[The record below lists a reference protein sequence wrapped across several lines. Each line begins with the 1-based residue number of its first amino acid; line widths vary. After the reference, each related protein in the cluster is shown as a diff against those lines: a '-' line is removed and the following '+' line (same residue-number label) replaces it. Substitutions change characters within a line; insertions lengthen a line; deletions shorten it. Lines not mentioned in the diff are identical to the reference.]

1 MRISDWS
8 SDVCSSDLIS
18 LDSYDP
24 ARTLAYFQSYPPQT
38 ASGQHRY
45 ALALNAAGRRE
56 DANAAVRRAWTSG
69 PLDDYE
75 TSRALS
81 MFPGAITTA
90 DPDARMD
97 NLLWHGATAAAKP
110 HVASTSP
117 ATPPPF
123 PPLPPLPHR
132 AVHILGQK

>member
-8 SDVCSSDLIS
+8 SDVCSSDLKAIS

-38 ASGQHRY
+38 ASGQLRY

-56 DANAAVRRAWTSG
+56 DANAAVSRAWTSG

-81 MFPGAITTA
+81 MFPGAITPA
-90 DPDARMD
+90 DHDARMD
-97 NLLWHGATAAAKP
+97 KLLWLDRK
-110 HVASTSP
+110 STRLNSS
-117 ATPPPF
+117 
-123 PPLPPLPHR
+123 H
-132 AVHILGQK
+132 

>member
-8 SDVCSSDLIS
+8 SDVCSSDLKAIS

-38 ASGQHRY
+38 ASGQLRY

-75 TSRALS
+75 TSRAPR
-81 MFPGAITTA
+81 MFPGAITP
-90 DPDARMD
+90 PD
-97 NLLWHGATAAAKP
+97 HAAPVGRA
-110 HVASTSP
+110 ASRERGGQVGS
-117 ATPPPF
+117 
-123 PPLPPLPHR
+123 
-132 AVHILGQK
+132 ILEELANTT